1 MEDILAYIDRHLD
14 QTVARLQTF
23 CRQPS
28 IAAQGVGMAEMAEM
42 VHDTLLKAGAQVEL
56 VPTARY
62 PVVVGH
68 LVGSGP
74 KTLMFYNHYDVQPP
88 EPLELWDSP
97 PFAAEIRDGHLYAR
111 GAADNKGN
119 LVARLAAV
127 EAWLS
132 VRGELPLN
140 VLFVVEGEEEIGSP
154 NLGRF
159 AEENANRLRADGCIW
174 ESGYK
179 DTKGR
184 LEILLGVKGILAVEL
199 RARTANRD
207 LHSASAAVVES
218 PAWRLIWAL
227 NSLKGPDERI
237 RIPGFYD
244 DVRPPDERDRAM
256 LAAWD
261 YDETGQLAEIGME
274 RFVLG
279 LTGEALKEKLLF
291 QPTCNVCG
299 FHAGYGGPGV
309 KTVLPA
315 EATAKLD
322 FRLVPD
328 QDPYD
333 LLEKLRAH
341 LDAQGFDDIDIDAEG
356 PEFPARTDPGDPLV
370 GAVVAAARQAY
381 DTEPVVKPLMAA
393 TGPMYELC
401 QRWGLP
407 AAGAGIGWAGSRG
420 HSPNE
425 NVRLDDL
432 RQGIRH
438 IALIL
443 NEFSARESQARSG

>member
-1 MEDILAYIDRHLD
+1 
-14 QTVARLQTF
+14 
-23 CRQPS
+23 
-28 IAAQGVGMAEMAEM
+28 
-42 VHDTLLKAGAQVEL
+42 
-56 VPTARY
+56 
-62 PVVVGH
+62 
-68 LVGSGP
+68 
-74 KTLMFYNHYDVQPP
+74 
-88 EPLELWDSP
+88 
-97 PFAAEIRDGHLYAR
+97 
-111 GAADNKGN
+111 
-119 LVARLAAV
+119 
-127 EAWLS
+127 
-132 VRGELPLN
+132 LPLN

-159 AEENANRLRADGCIW
+159 AEQNADKLRADGCIW

-184 LEILLGVKGILAVEL
+184 LEILLGVKGILAVDL
-199 RARTANRD
+199 RVRTANRD
-207 LHSASAAVVES
+207 LHSANAAIIES

-227 NSLKGPDERI
+227 GSLKGPDERI
-237 RIPGFYD
+237 RVPGFYD

-261 YDETGQLAEIGME
+261 FDEAGQLAEFGME

-279 LTGEALKEKLLF
+279 LAGEEIKEKLLF

-299 FHAGYGGPGV
+299 FHTGYGGPGV

-315 EATAKLD
+315 EASAKLD

-341 LDAQGFDDIDIDAEG
+341 LDAQGFSDVEIHAEG
-356 PEFPARTDPGDPLV
+356 PELPARTDPDDPLV
-370 GAVVAAARQAY
+370 GAVVEAARQAY
-381 DTEPVVKPLMAA
+381 ITEPVVKPLMAG

-432 RQGIRH
+432 RQGIKH
-438 IALIL
+438 IALIMS
-443 NEFSARESQARSG
+443 EFSA

>member
-1 MEDILAYIDRHLD
+1 MKEGHMDDVLTHIDGHLD
-14 QTVARLQTF
+14 QTIARLQAF

-42 VHDTLLKAGAQVEL
+42 VHGTLREAGAQVEL

-62 PVVVGH
+62 PVVVGRFA
-68 LVGSGP
+68 GAGT

-88 EPLELWDSP
+88 EPLELWESP
-97 PFAAEIRDGHLYAR
+97 PFAAEIREGHLYAR
-111 GAADNKGN
+111 GVADNKGN

-127 EAWLS
+127 EAWLA

-140 VLFVVEGEEEIGSP
+140 ILFVIEGEEEIGSP

-159 AEENANRLRADGCIW
+159 AEENTDKLRADGCIW

-184 LEILLGVKGILAVEL
+184 LEILLGVKGILAVDL
-199 RARTANRD
+199 RVRTANRD
-207 LHSASAAVVES
+207 LHSANAAIVES

-227 NSLKGPDERI
+227 GSLKGPDERI
-237 RIPGFYD
+237 RVPGFYD

-261 YDETGQLAEIGME
+261 FDEAGQLAEIGME

-279 LTGEALKEKLLF
+279 LTGEAVKEKLLF

-299 FHAGYGGPGV
+299 FHTGYGGPGV

-315 EATAKLD
+315 EASAKLD

-333 LLEKLRAH
+333 LLDKLRAH
-341 LDAQGFDDIDIDAEG
+341 LDAQGFDDIEIHAEG

-370 GAVVAAARQAY
+370 GAVVEAARQAY

-432 RQGIRH
+432 RQGIKH
-438 IALIL
+438 IALIM
-443 NEFSARESQARSG
+443 NEFSA